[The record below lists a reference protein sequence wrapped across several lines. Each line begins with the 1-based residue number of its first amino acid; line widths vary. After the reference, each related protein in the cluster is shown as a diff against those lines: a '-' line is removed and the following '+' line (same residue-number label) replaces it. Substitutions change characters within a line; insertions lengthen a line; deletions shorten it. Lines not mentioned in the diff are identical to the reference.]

1 MKRDT
6 LNNLIVEN
14 MKTILGFSI
23 SRLQNIQ
30 EAEELASEIVYK
42 LLVSGRN
49 LRDEA
54 KFYPFM
60 WRVSE
65 NTYADYLRGKSK
77 RKYEEISENLTDE
90 NFSPDDFILKEEMTR
105 LRRELS
111 LLSDQYRECTVL
123 YYINNLTCRQ
133 ISERLSISMEMVKY
147 YTFPSTENNQ
157 GGNKFE
163 QNFG

>member
-23 SRLQNIQ
+23 SRLQNMQ

-42 LLVSGRN
+42 LLLSGRN

-65 NTYADYLRGKSK
+65 NTYAD
-77 RKYEEISENLTDE
+77 
-90 NFSPDDFILKEEMTR
+90 
-105 LRRELS
+105 
-111 LLSDQYRECTVL
+111 
-123 YYINNLTCRQ
+123 
-133 ISERLSISMEMVKY
+133 
-147 YTFPSTENNQ
+147 
-157 GGNKFE
+157 
-163 QNFG
+163 

>member
-23 SRLQNIQ
+23 SRLQNMQ

-42 LLVSGRN
+42 LLLSGRN

-90 NFSPDDFILKEEMTR
+90 NFSPDDFILKEM
-105 LRRELS
+105 
-111 LLSDQYRECTVL
+111 
-123 YYINNLTCRQ
+123 YIILFCVNNINACGND
-133 ISERLSISMEMVKY
+133 SEKQEKKEYKSMR
-147 YTFPSTENNQ
+147 
-157 GGNKFE
+157 G
-163 QNFG
+163 